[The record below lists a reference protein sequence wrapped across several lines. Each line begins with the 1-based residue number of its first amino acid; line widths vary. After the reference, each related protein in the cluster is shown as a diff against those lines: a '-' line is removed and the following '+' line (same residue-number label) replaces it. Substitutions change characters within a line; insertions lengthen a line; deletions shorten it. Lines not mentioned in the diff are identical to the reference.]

1 MALIWEK
8 KLSRSD
14 AQVRTRGWPVPYIRL
29 TRSGHASDT
38 QTWFRNTFF
47 AGVSW
52 TPGHFGT
59 HAVEQATVT
68 FSVKMPGQTSKTR
81 KLIVTHDSGREQTG
95 KSTPNTWV
103 HWDDDTRNELRA
115 NNYAG
120 RKIILE
126 RSKSGTFS
134 LTIS

>member
-1 MALIWEK
+1 MPLRWEK
-8 KLSRSD
+8 QLSRSD
-14 AQVRTRGWPVPYIRL
+14 AQVKTQGWPVPYIRL

-47 AGVSW
+47 AGIPW
-52 TPGHFGT
+52 KLGHFGS
-59 HAVEQATVT
+59 HAVEEAFVT
-68 FSVKMPGQTSKTR
+68 FNVQMPGQTPKAR
-81 KLIVTHDSGREQTG
+81 KLMVTHDNRREQTG

-103 HWDDDTRNELRA
+103 HWDDATRNELRA

-126 RSKSGTFS
+126 RAQNGAFS
-134 LTIS
+134 LIIK